1 LFCLE
6 LDQQEIGKYA
16 KNYLPL
22 LFNLYTTEKWNHSR
36 DPVRQSIFETIKRY
50 LTITDLTLCQTFFD
64 KSLEK
69 TLNTDLDQITLYEM
83 KDFCFFRKQIFFIQ
97 GCIYWTLFWH

>member
-1 LFCLE
+1 MNKVNRALIDLRRIFVLSDSDRQE
-6 LDQQEIGKYA
+6 LGKYA

-36 DPVRQSIFETIKRY
+36 DPVRQSVFETIKRY
-50 LTITDLTLCQTFFD
+50 LTITDRVLCQTFFD

-69 TLNTDLDQITLYEM
+69 TTNEDLDQTTL
-83 KDFCFFRKQIFFIQ
+83 
-97 GCIYWTLFWH
+97 